1 MKERLAKDPRVKLY
15 FLPCYNPQFNPVEKI
30 WWLLKAAVTTNKLYN
45 LIDALMDAV
54 IALLDNLTSAEIQTL
69 TAKNDQILLQSYLVE
84 DTLYSPIYMN
94 DLIAN
99 TQRD

>member
-45 LIDALMDAV
+45 LMDAV